1 MSPIPAGLRRARDQT
16 VRMAAGND
24 LYELDPKEFTAA
36 RDRLAAEL
44 RKAGDREAAA
54 EVKALRRPTVT
65 AWALNQLARRHGD
78 EVRMLVAAS
87 AEVARAQVE
96 ASGGGDAATFRKLTR
111 ERRELVHRLAG
122 TAAALLDEREAG
134 SGAGRRDA
142 LVSALE
148 SASMDEEG
156 GEALLAGRLA
166 TEPQPSS
173 GFGGFLTAAATAV
186 ESAPGRRGPSRRE
199 VSSARDRA
207 ERARSAAT
215 EAADAAAAADERV
228 EAAARQLDEA
238 RARAERA
245 HARADE
251 LAAAADEA
259 ERALSELD
267 G

>member
-1 MSPIPAGLRRARDQT
+1 VSDAVG
-16 VRMAAGND
+16 D

-65 AWALNQLARRHGD
+65 AWALNQLARRHGE
-78 EVRMLVAAS
+78 EVRLLLAAS

-96 ASGGGDAATFRKLTR
+96 AAGGDAAAFRSRTK

-122 TAAALLDEREAG
+122 SAAELLDAREAG

-148 SASMDEEG
+148 AASMDEEG

-173 GFGGFLTAAATAV
+173 GFGGFLTAAATAAGD
-186 ESAPGRRGPSRRE
+186 APPARGPSKRE
-199 VSSARDRA
+199 VTATRDRA
-207 ERARSAAT
+207 ERAR
-215 EAADAAAAADERV
+215 AAAAEAAEAAATADERV
-228 EAAARQLDEA
+228 EAAARHLDEA
-238 RARAERA
+238 RGRAERA
-245 HARADE
+245 HARAEE

-259 ERALSELD
+259 ERAVADLD